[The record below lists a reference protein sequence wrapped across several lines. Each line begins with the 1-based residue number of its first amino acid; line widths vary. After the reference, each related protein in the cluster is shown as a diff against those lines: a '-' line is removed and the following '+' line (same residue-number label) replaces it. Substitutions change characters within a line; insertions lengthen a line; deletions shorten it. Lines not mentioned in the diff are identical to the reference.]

1 SLPAGFILH
10 ILSFLLWQDII
21 RCTSL
26 CKSLR
31 EIYMSSS
38 ELQYITE
45 LGGQQLLPV
54 LNGSLSVS
62 ERLQLLRD
70 KVHAWSK
77 FDVHSS
83 ESISIPVQ
91 FRRRTKV
98 SVVNGHACFWKPTMH
113 SGLAIVYATVVRNDG
128 LVYDE
133 AYCIDLVALDG
144 DCTHP
149 QAAGRTLFLSDLPKR
164 KNFVM
169 ESTKIEGFGRH
180 IALRLFDDQLRIPSF
195 TSRWWLQIW
204 DWQQSTTSKCILS
217 GPIVDPDFN
226 EIDIC
231 FLGNNRFLVIND
243 DLKLYSIEDMSHPP
257 LLLACFLLPTSVMNL
272 RCLTPTDDIARSPH
286 PSQATWIS
294 DPKHRLISL
303 VTWNSELYFIISTR
317 IFFEPDFVD
326 QERTKI
332 PWESWGPSNAH
343 VVPHLFSCKL
353 SVSGSRALY
362 AFASGVELNDGLIAT
377 EYRIHLMD
385 FSPSAVKRHH
395 EQGLGRMMNKPSKV
409 ENVKTDEC
417 ITTSMSYVEV
427 VSHRTFIHGKI
438 ILSSTYFNYS
448 VYQIFAEADV
458 PAGVIQFVLG
468 LPPEVVPRAV
478 SHPNFCFTCSTFIF
492 KKRWKDPIY
501 LGHAQH
507 NKYVAS
513 QAMPCT
519 WKNGVQERAG

>member
-1 SLPAGFILH
+1 MKPEAELLSLPSELILH
-10 ILSFLLWQDII
+10 ILSFLPWQDII

-26 CKSLR
+26 CKALR
-31 EIYMSSS
+31 EIYLLSS

-54 LNGSLSVS
+54 LNGSLPVS

-70 KVHAWSK
+70 KARAWSK

-83 ESISIPVQ
+83 ESIFIPVQ

-113 SGLAIVYATVVRNDG
+113 SGKIFPIVPRPLQQTIERDFSPDSLCSIPTQRQSDFDVLNVLMDPVQNLLAIVYVTVVRNGG

-133 AYCIDLVALDG
+133 AYYIDLVALDG

-164 KNFVM
+164 KNFVTK
-169 ESTKIEGFGRH
+169 STKIEGFGRH

-204 DWQQSTTSKCILS
+204 DWQHSTTSKCILS

-226 EIDIC
+226 EIDVC
-231 FLGNNRFLVIND
+231 FLGNDRFLVVND

-257 LLLACFLLPTSVMNL
+257 RFLARFLLPASVVNL
-272 RCLTPTDDIARSPH
+272 RCLTPTNDIARSPH

-317 IFFEPDFVD
+317 IFFEADFVD
-326 QERTKI
+326 SERTKI
-332 PWESWGPSNAH
+332 PWESWGPPNAH
-343 VVPHLFSCKL
+343 VVPHRFSCKL

-377 EYRIHLMD
+377 EYRIYLMD

-395 EQGLGRMMNKPSKV
+395 EQGLGRMVNKPSKV
-409 ENVKTDEC
+409 ENVKTGEC
-417 ITTSMSYVEV
+417 ITTSMPYVEV
-427 VSHRTFIHGKI
+427 VSHKTFSHGEFVEMWLDRDRLYLLKNHFDIDKI
-438 ILSSTYFNYS
+438 DQF
-448 VYQIFAEADV
+448 E
-458 PAGVIQFVLG
+458 VIEF
-468 LPPEVVPRAV
+468 
-478 SHPNFCFTCSTFIF
+478 
-492 KKRWKDPIY
+492 
-501 LGHAQH
+501 
-507 NKYVAS
+507 
-513 QAMPCT
+513 
-519 WKNGVQERAG
+519 